1 MATPNLNLVHENE
14 AQRRHARVRMP
25 ARIIVNDGHGAQF
38 ALEVNDL
45 SASGFSVV
53 DSKSLLKVE
62 GRYQGRLLFNFDA
75 VEFVL
80 NVQFQVANY
89 MADQQRFGCEFHDLG
104 SHEISTLRLLITK
117 FLGGEITQVADVLST
132 MNRDNFTKP
141 RKAQTSAGL
150 TGWQRVRAVTVSLV
164 SLAIGLSAF
173 SYILFQLY
181 QTYFVTV
188 ARSAV
193 VSQPSVTLPAVSEGT
208 LSYLVKPGDMVKR
221 NAPLAKITSPLA
233 NLLPGMLSKTQMD
246 ATQLK
251 SLLQA
256 DLTQVLNSPCDC
268 RVQSLAVADGLFT
281 NKGEPLLTLVPVGS
295 QPEVLARFD
304 YQVDDKL
311 QIGQPVTLQLPGTE
325 AAVSGVIQQLNVVGD
340 LSDGNLLTQGGL
352 LATIRPD
359 APLAESWLNQPVQV
373 SIDGLGGWKWPAEWT
388 W

>member
-53 DSKSLLKVE
+53 DGKSLLKVE

-150 TGWQRVRAVTVSLV
+150 TGWQRVRAVAVSLV

-193 VSQPSVTLPAVSEGT
+193 VSQPSVTVLMSRDGT
-208 LSYLVKPGDMVKR
+208 VDYLVKPGDQLVKGT
-221 NAPLAKITSPLA
+221 PLANVSSPLA
-233 NLLPGMLSKTQMD
+233 NILPGMITKTGMD

-251 SLLQA
+251 SLL
-256 DLTQVLNSPCDC
+256 VGELNSVVTSPCDC
-268 RVQSLAVADGLFT
+268 QVQSLVVDDGQFADKGASVAV
-281 NKGEPLLTLVPVGS
+281 LVPQGS
-295 QPEVLARFD
+295 HPFVQARFD
-304 YQVDDKL
+304 YEDGDKVL
-311 QIGQPVTLQLPGTE
+311 VGGTVSLTLPGQDKTL
-325 AAVSGVIQQLNVVGD
+325 SGVIEQVSVVGD
-340 LSDGNLLTQGGL
+340 LSTGAAPVQGAL
-352 LATIRPD
+352 LATIRPQETLD
-359 APLAESWLNQPVQV
+359 SQWLHKPVQV
-373 SIDGLGGWKWPAEWT
+373 ALGELRLPGELAL
-388 W
+388 

>member
-150 TGWQRVRAVTVSLV
+150 TGWQRVRAVAVSLV

-193 VSQPSVTLPAVSEGT
+193 VSQPSVTVLMSRDGT
-208 LSYLVKPGDMVKR
+208 VDYLVKPGDQLVKGT
-221 NAPLAKITSPLA
+221 PLANVSSPLA
-233 NLLPGMLSKTQMD
+233 NILPGMITKTGMD

-251 SLLQA
+251 SLL
-256 DLTQVLNSPCDC
+256 VGELNSVVTSPCDC
-268 RVQSLAVADGLFT
+268 QVQSLVVDDGQFADKGASVAV
-281 NKGEPLLTLVPVGS
+281 LVPQGS
-295 QPEVLARFD
+295 HPFVQARFD
-304 YQVDDKL
+304 YEDGDKVL
-311 QIGQPVTLQLPGTE
+311 VGGTVSLTLPGQDKTL
-325 AAVSGVIQQLNVVGD
+325 SGVIEQVSVVGD
-340 LSDGNLLTQGGL
+340 LSTGAAPVQGAL
-352 LATIRPD
+352 LATIRPQETLD
-359 APLAESWLNQPVQV
+359 SQWLHKPVQV
-373 SIDGLGGWKWPAEWT
+373 ALGELRLPGELAL
-388 W
+388 

>member
-53 DSKSLLKVE
+53 DGKSLLKVE

-150 TGWQRVRAVTVSLV
+150 TGWQRVRAVAVSLV

-181 QTYFVTV
+181 QAYFVTV

-193 VSQPSVTLPAVSEGT
+193 VSQPSVTVLMSRDGT
-208 LSYLVKPGDMVKR
+208 VDYLVKPGDQLVKGT
-221 NAPLAKITSPLA
+221 PLANVSSPLA
-233 NLLPGMLSKTQMD
+233 NILPGMITKTGMD

-251 SLLQA
+251 SLL
-256 DLTQVLNSPCDC
+256 VGELNSVVTSPCDC
-268 RVQSLAVADGLFT
+268 QVQSLVVDDGQFADKGASVAV
-281 NKGEPLLTLVPVGS
+281 LVPQGS
-295 QPEVLARFD
+295 HPFVQARFD
-304 YQVDDKL
+304 YEDGDKVL
-311 QIGQPVTLQLPGTE
+311 VGGTVSLTLPGQDKTL
-325 AAVSGVIQQLNVVGD
+325 SGVIEQVSVVGD
-340 LSDGNLLTQGGL
+340 LSTGAAPVQGAL
-352 LATIRPD
+352 LATIRPQETLD
-359 APLAESWLNQPVQV
+359 SQWLHKPVQV
-373 SIDGLGGWKWPAEWT
+373 ALGELRLPGELAL
-388 W
+388 

>member
-89 MADQQRFGCEFHDLG
+89 IADQQRFGCEFHDLG

-150 TGWQRVRAVTVSLV
+150 TGWQRVRAVAVSLV

-173 SYILFQLY
+173 SYIAFQLY

-193 VSQPSVTLPAVSEGT
+193 VSQPSVTVLMSRDGT
-208 LSYLVKPGDMVKR
+208 VDYLVKPGDQLVKGT
-221 NAPLAKITSPLA
+221 PLANVSSPLA
-233 NLLPGMLSKTQMD
+233 NILPGMITKTGMD

-251 SLLQA
+251 SLL
-256 DLTQVLNSPCDC
+256 VGELNSVVTSPCDC
-268 RVQSLAVADGLFT
+268 QVQSLVVDNGQFADKGASVAV
-281 NKGEPLLTLVPVGS
+281 LVPQGS
-295 QPEVLARFD
+295 QPYVQARFD
-304 YQVDDKL
+304 YEDGDKVL
-311 QIGQPVTLQLPGTE
+311 VGGSVSLTLPGQDKTLN
-325 AAVSGVIQQLNVVGD
+325 GVIEQVSVVGD
-340 LSDGNLLTQGGL
+340 LSVGAAPVQGAL
-352 LATIRPD
+352 LATIRPQET
-359 APLAESWLNQPVQV
+359 LNSQWLHKPVQV
-373 SIDGLGGWKWPAEWT
+373 ALGGLQLPSWLT
-388 W
+388 R

>member
-53 DSKSLLKVE
+53 DTKSLLKLQ
-62 GRYQGRLLFNFDA
+62 GQYQGRLLFNFEA

-80 NVQFQVANY
+80 NVQFQVANHI
-89 MADQQRFGCEFHDLG
+89 ADQQRFGCEFHDLG

-132 MNRDNFTKP
+132 MNRENFTKP

-150 TGWQRVRAVTVSLV
+150 TGWQRVRAVAVSLV

-173 SYILFQLY
+173 SYIAFQLY
-181 QTYFVTV
+181 QTYFVTM

-193 VSQPSVTLPAVSEGT
+193 VSQPSVTVLMSRDGT
-208 LSYLVKPGDMVKR
+208 VDYLVKPGDQVVKGT
-221 NAPLAKITSPLA
+221 PLANVSSPLA
-233 NLLPGMLSKTQMD
+233 NILPGMITKTGMD

-251 SLLQA
+251 SLL
-256 DLTQVLNSPCDC
+256 VGELNSVVTSPCDC
-268 RVQSLAVADGLFT
+268 QVQSLVVDNGQFADKGASVAV
-281 NKGEPLLTLVPVGS
+281 LVPQGS
-295 QPEVLARFD
+295 QPFVQARFD
-304 YQVDDKL
+304 YEDGDKVL
-311 QIGQPVTLQLPGTE
+311 VGGTVSLTLPGQDKTL
-325 AAVSGVIQQLNVVGD
+325 SGVIEQVSVVGD
-340 LSDGNLLTQGGL
+340 LSTGAAPVQGAL
-352 LATIRPD
+352 LATIRPQETLD
-359 APLAESWLNQPVQV
+359 SQWLHKPVQV
-373 SIDGLGGWKWPAEWT
+373 ALGELRLPGELAR
-388 W
+388 

>member
-89 MADQQRFGCEFHDLG
+89 IAEQQRFGCEFHDLG

-132 MNRDNFTKP
+132 MNRENFTKP

-150 TGWQRVRAVTVSLV
+150 SGWQRIRAVAVSLV

-173 SYILFQLY
+173 SYIAFQLY

-193 VSQPSVTLPAVSEGT
+193 VSQPSVSVLMSRDGT
-208 LSYLVKPGDMVKR
+208 VDYLVKPGDQVVKGT
-221 NAPLAKITSPLA
+221 PLANVSSPLA
-233 NLLPGMLSKTQMD
+233 NILPGMITKTGMD
-246 ATQLK
+246 ASQLK
-251 SLLQA
+251 SLLA
-256 DLTQVLNSPCDC
+256 GELNSVVTSPCDC
-268 RVQSLAVADGLFT
+268 QVQSLVVDNGQFADKGASVAV
-281 NKGEPLLTLVPVGS
+281 LVPQGS
-295 QPEVLARFD
+295 QPFVQARFD
-304 YQVDDKL
+304 YADGDKVL
-311 QIGQPVTLQLPGTE
+311 VGGTVSLTLPGQDK
-325 AAVSGVIQQLNVVGD
+325 ALNGVIEQVSVVGD
-340 LSDGNLLTQGGL
+340 LSTGAAPVQGAL
-352 LATIRPD
+352 LATIRPQETLD
-359 APLAESWLNQPVQV
+359 SQWLHKPVQV
-373 SIDGLGGWKWPAEWT
+373 ALGELRLPGELAR
-388 W
+388 

>member
-150 TGWQRVRAVTVSLV
+150 TGWQRIRAVTVSLI

-173 SYILFQLY
+173 SYIVFQLY

-193 VSQPSVTLPAVSEGT
+193 VSQPSVTVLMSRDGT
-208 LSYLVKPGDMVKR
+208 VDYLVKPGDQLVKGT
-221 NAPLAKITSPLA
+221 PLANVSSPLA
-233 NLLPGMLSKTQMD
+233 NILPSMITKTGMD

-251 SLLQA
+251 SLLEGE
-256 DLTQVLNSPCDC
+256 LNSVVVSPCDC
-268 RVQSLAVADGLFT
+268 QVQSLAVENGQFSD
-281 NKGEPLLTLVPVGS
+281 KGASVAVLVPQGS
-295 QPEVLARFD
+295 QPFVQARFD
-304 YQVDDKL
+304 YEDGDKIL
-311 QIGQPVTLQLPGTE
+311 VGGTVSLTLPGQDKSQ
-325 AAVSGVIQQLNVVGD
+325 VGVIEQVSVVGD
-340 LSDGNLLTQGGL
+340 LSTGVAPTQGAL
-352 LATIRPD
+352 LATIRPQETLD
-359 APLAESWLNQPVQV
+359 SQWLHKPVQV
-373 SIDGLGGWKWPAEWT
+373 ALGELRLPSELVR
-388 W
+388 

>member
-25 ARIIVNDGHGAQF
+25 ARIIVSDGHGGQF

-53 DSKSLLKVE
+53 DTKSLLKLQ
-62 GRYQGRLLFNFDA
+62 GRYQGRLLFNFEA

-80 NVQFQVANY
+80 NVQFQVANHI
-89 MADQQRFGCEFHDLG
+89 ADQQRFGCEFHDLG

-132 MNRDNFTKP
+132 MNRENFTKP

-150 TGWQRVRAVTVSLV
+150 TGWQRIRAVAVSLV

-173 SYILFQLY
+173 SYIAFQLY

-193 VSQPSVTLPAVSEGT
+193 VSQPSVTVLMSRDGT
-208 LSYLVKPGDMVKR
+208 VDYLVKPGDQVVKGT
-221 NAPLAKITSPLA
+221 PLANVSSPLA
-233 NLLPGMLSKTQMD
+233 NILPGMITKTGMD

-251 SLLQA
+251 SLL
-256 DLTQVLNSPCDC
+256 VGELNSVVTSPCDC
-268 RVQSLAVADGLFT
+268 QVQSLVVDNGQFADKGASVAV
-281 NKGEPLLTLVPVGS
+281 LVPQGS
-295 QPEVLARFD
+295 QPFVQARFD
-304 YQVDDKL
+304 YEDGDKVL
-311 QIGQPVTLQLPGTE
+311 VGGTVSLTLPGQDKTL
-325 AAVSGVIQQLNVVGD
+325 SGVIEQVSVVGD
-340 LSDGNLLTQGGL
+340 LSTGAAPIQGAL
-352 LATIRPD
+352 LATIRPQETLD
-359 APLAESWLNQPVQV
+359 SQWLHKPVQV
-373 SIDGLGGWKWPAEWT
+373 ALGELRLPGELAR
-388 W
+388 